1 MFARSIAAFSLL
13 LAIAGCSTSP
23 PVAPT
28 ASTLWHDELFPSAPN
43 WVVESQ
49 STVFALDAGIAAEL
63 RAVDLPS
70 TDSRRRLQLL
80 LSKIYEAKGIRLSY
94 VGGNT
99 TVAADTWRN
108 LQGDCLSL
116 TIMAYSAAR
125 YLNIPAHMQEVEVP
139 LTIERRDGTEFVNG
153 HVNVYIP
160 TGANFTAAQQGYN
173 TRGMVIDFEPQYDAN
188 RLGQILT
195 EPEALAR
202 FYNNRA
208 AQSMA
213 RHDDK
218 RAYSYFRAAIG
229 ADPRYAPAYVNLAQ
243 LYLKHGALAQ
253 PAEQLLR
260 HAIALD
266 GPSYTPLRSMVQLL
280 QSQGRN
286 DEARQYVD
294 QLKKRESEDPYYW
307 LALGLDAMRAEHFD
321 AAIRYLKRSAEL
333 TNGFEEVHRNLS
345 VAYLRTGQTQAAKK
359 QLEILAKINSDSPWL
374 AKLSKKIRSV
384 ESSPEMH

>member
-1 MFARSIAAFSLL
+1 MFARSIVAFSLL
-13 LAIAGCSTSP
+13 VALAGCSTPP

-28 ASTLWHDELFPSAPN
+28 ASTLWHDELFPSEPN

-49 STVFALDAGIAAEL
+49 STVFALDAGMASEL

-70 TDSRRRLQLL
+70 ADFRRRLQVLL
-80 LSKIYEAKGIRLSY
+80 AKIYEAKGIRLSY

-116 TIMAYSAAR
+116 TIMAYAAAR
-125 YLNIPAHMQEVEVP
+125 YLDIPAHMQEVEVP
-139 LTIERRDGTEFVNG
+139 LTIDRRDGTEFVNG

-173 TRGMVIDFEPQYDAN
+173 SRGMIIDFEPEYNAN
-188 RLGQILT
+188 HLGQLLS
-195 EPEALAR
+195 ESEVMAR

-208 AQSMA
+208 AQSLA
-213 RHDDK
+213 HRDER

-229 ADPRYAPAYVNLAQ
+229 ADPHYAPAYVNLAQ
-243 LYLKHGALAQ
+243 LYLKHGGLAR

-260 HAIALD
+260 HAIALE

-286 DEARQYVD
+286 AEAQQYVD
-294 QLKKRESEDPYYW
+294 QLKKRESEDPYHW
-307 LALGLDAMRAEHFD
+307 LALGLDAMREEQFGT
-321 AAIRYLKRSAEL
+321 AIRYLKRAAEL
-333 TNGFEEVHRNLS
+333 TNGFEEIHRNLS

-359 QLEILAKINSDSPWL
+359 QMDILAKINSDSPWL

-384 ESSPEMH
+384 ESNPEVH